1 MDVVPW
7 WKVDL
12 GQAEINKVIESV
24 NNRCVTQGP
33 VTEELEACL
42 AKILN
47 VPYTVLTTNGSS
59 ALLMALIAFGI
70 GPGDE
75 VIVPALTFM
84 ATAQAPLLLGAKVKL
99 VDVCPDKPVVDVDKI
114 EEAITEKTKAII
126 PVHLNG
132 RAADINSINKIAVK
146 YRVKVI
152 EDSVQA
158 LGANNDF
165 GCLGTQ
171 SDIGVFSLGITKLIT
186 SIRGGFLAVKDKA
199 LAEKLK
205 KIRNHGLSSSF
216 SDNSSSDIM
225 GFNFEFTDILASVGL
240 VQVRKIKAKIESQKR
255 MYSFYKQALK
265 EFGYIRMI
273 KVDMENGELPLWIEV
288 VCDGRKKLINLLEE
302 RGVQAKPFY
311 PALSKLPYLY
321 ERKPFCN
328 AEFYASCGL
337 ILPSGDGQSP
347 KNLERTVEALNDIS
361 SYF

>member
-1 MDVVPW
+1 
-7 WKVDL
+7 
-12 GQAEINKVIESV
+12 
-24 NNRCVTQGP
+24 
-33 VTEELEACL
+33 
-42 AKILN
+42 
-47 VPYTVLTTNGSS
+47 
-59 ALLMALIAFGI
+59 
-70 GPGDE
+70 
-75 VIVPALTFM
+75 
-84 ATAQAPLLLGAKVKL
+84 
-99 VDVCPDKPVVDVDKI
+99 
-114 EEAITEKTKAII
+114 
-126 PVHLNG
+126 
-132 RAADINSINKIAVK
+132 
-146 YRVKVI
+146 
-152 EDSVQA
+152 
-158 LGANNDF
+158 
-165 GCLGTQ
+165 
-171 SDIGVFSLGITKLIT
+171 
-186 SIRGGFLAVKDKA
+186 
-199 LAEKLK
+199 
-205 KIRNHGLSSSF
+205 
-216 SDNSSSDIM
+216 
-225 GFNFEFTDILASVGL
+225 LASVGL